1 METPKRSF
9 SLLVTCKIATGILAT
24 IALTASVHADKSAEK
39 AAPPTKPSL
48 TVTATQ
54 VGAQQMSSKLIANG
68 SVAAWQE
75 ASIGSELN
83 GLRIEEL
90 HANVGDVVKAGQ
102 VLASFATDA
111 VKADVAQARAAVA
124 ETEATATEATLN
136 ADRARGL
143 QSSGAI
149 SKQQIGQ
156 YLTAEQTAKAR
167 VAAAKASLDVQLLRL
182 KHTQV
187 VAPDAGVISARMAT
201 VGSVVGNGAELF
213 RMIRQGRLEWRA
225 EVTSA
230 DLSKLAVGMEAI
242 VIAPN
247 GDQAKGKVRMLAP
260 TVDMQN
266 RIGLVYVDLVLPKE
280 KKAGASSFKSGM
292 FARGE
297 FVFGSSQ
304 ALSIPQQ
311 SLVVRDGFNYVFK
324 LNPDQRVTQVKV
336 QTGRRMLVNGV
347 EQIEVLSGINSG
359 AQIVSSGAG
368 FLNDGDVVKLVTQ
381 ANLMPAAPAAGSLS
395 APPAPAKK

>member
-1 METPKRSF
+1 MEAPKFRRNLALFVVS
-9 SLLVTCKIATGILAT
+9 SLIATLAV
-24 IALTASVHADKSAEK
+24 SVKVYTDKPAEK
-39 AAPPTKPSL
+39 AEKTTKPSL
-48 TVTATQ
+48 TVTAAE
-54 VGAQQMSSKLIANG
+54 VGIKNMASKLIANG

-75 ASIGSELN
+75 ASIGSESN

-90 HANVGDVVKAGQ
+90 YANVGDVVRAGQ
-102 VLASFATDA
+102 VLVSFATDA
-111 VKADVAQARAAVA
+111 VKADVAQAKAALA
-124 ETEATATEATLN
+124 ETEANATEAMMN

-167 VAAAKASLDVQLLRL
+167 VAAAKASLDVQFLRL

-201 VGSVVGNGAELF
+201 VGAVVGNGAELF

-230 DLSKLAVGMEAI
+230 DLSKLAVGMEAT
-242 VIAPN
+242 VTATN
-247 GDQAKGKVRMLAP
+247 GESVKGKVRMLAP

-266 RIGLVYVDLVLPKE
+266 RIGLVYVDLAPPGLQKE
-280 KKAGASSFKSGM
+280 KKAGAFKAGM

-297 FVFGSSQ
+297 FALGSSQ
-304 ALSIPQQ
+304 ALSVPQQ
-311 SLVVRDGFNYVFK
+311 ALVVRDGFSYVFK

-336 QTGRRMLVNGV
+336 QTGRRMQVDGI
-347 EQIEVLSGINSG
+347 EQIEVVSGINVGTQVVASG
-359 AQIVSSGAG
+359 SG
-368 FLNDGDVVKLVTQ
+368 FLNDGDLVKLVQ
-381 ANLMPAAPAAGSLS
+381 QPKSMPLASAAGLVV
-395 APPAPAKK
+395 PATAKK